1 MLSILHFPPLSFVA
15 KILHVITS
23 FCIMSQV
30 TCLHFNCYPNFTSEQ
45 RTSFIF
51 KGSAGLYIQNTKLQ
65 LTPESFN
72 TALVDMHNQSGGV
85 LCSKPL
91 KLWRRVSKDR
101 LVVASFNTTF
111 QLFIQPV
118 NGEACAEGI
127 AFILTSNLDP
137 PTNCY
142 GQWLGIVNETTNGSS
157 SNGIVAIEFDTR
169 KSYPDD
175 LDDNHVG
182 VNVNGLNTN
191 HQFALGRVGVNLS
204 SGSNGSNVLARIQY
218 DGEWK
223 RLTAFVSMADDV
235 RNDSI
240 QLFSIHLDLSEHLSE
255 DVYVGF
261 SASTGEF
268 IQLNYVNYWNF
279 SSTNVKRGRN
289 VNWALILPVILS
301 VGFLLGG
308 SMCCYLWGRRM
319 RVAMPRGHRVS
330 LDLALMLE
338 SSTKGP
344 RKFQFKELKSATMNF
359 NRENRIGRGGFGMV
373 YKGFLQD
380 SKEEIAVKRVSKDSR
395 QGEQEFAAEV
405 LTISRLSHKNLVNL
419 IGWCHEKDELLLV
432 YEFMPNRSL
441 DKHLFPDKISS
452 RNNILLSWERR
463 HKIICGV
470 ASALSYLHD
479 GCRNC
484 VLHRDVK
491 SSNVMLDYNYDA
503 RLGDFGLARTI
514 LHDGEKHHL
523 TTKVAGTPGYIAPEC
538 LLTGRASVETD
549 VFGFGVFTVEVACG
563 KRPGN
568 NLRNPDNSIVDWLWD
583 LYGRGR
589 VLDAVDP
596 QLHGVFDEE
605 QMELVMKLGLACCHP
620 NPNQRPS
627 MRVSLQVLN
636 GEAPAPTLPTEKPTF
651 MWPVLP
657 SIDGVSLDPLQ
668 GSSLNGGCLTPSDLS
683 GR

>member
-1 MLSILHFPPLSFVA
+1 MLSIYHFPPLSFVA

-30 TCLHFNCYPNFTSEQ
+30 TCLHFNCYPNFKSEECA
-45 RTSFIF
+45 SFIF
-51 KGSAGLYIQNTKLQ
+51 QGSSEPYIQNTALQ
-65 LTPESFN
+65 LTPESYN
-72 TALVDMHNQSGGV
+72 PALVDMHNQSGRV
-85 LCSKPL
+85 LFSEPL
-91 KLWRRVSKDR
+91 KLWRKVSKDK

-111 QLFIQPV
+111 QLFIQPMK
-118 NGEACAEGI
+118 GEACAEGM
-127 AFILTSNLDP
+127 AFILTSHLDP
-137 PTNCY
+137 PTNSY
-142 GQWLGIVNETTNGSS
+142 GQWLGIVNEATNGSS

-169 KSYPDD
+169 KSYPGD

-191 HQFALGRVGVNLS
+191 HQFTLGRVGVNLS
-204 SGSNGSNVLARIQY
+204 SGSNVLARIQY

-223 RLTAFVSMADDV
+223 LLTAFVSMADDI

-240 QLFSIHLDLSEHLSE
+240 QLFSVTLDLSEHLSE

-261 SASTGEF
+261 SGSTGEF
-268 IQLNYVNYWNF
+268 IQLNYINNWNF

-289 VNWALILPVILS
+289 VKWALILPVILS

-308 SMCCYLWGRRM
+308 SMCCYLLGRRM

-359 NRENRIGRGGFGMV
+359 NPENRLGRGGFGMV
-373 YKGFLQD
+373 YKGFLKD
-380 SKEEIAVKRVSKDSR
+380 SEEEIAVKRVSKDSN

-432 YEFMPNRSL
+432 YEFMPNGSL
-441 DKHLFPDKISS
+441 DKHLFSDEISS
-452 RNNILLSWERR
+452 RHNILLSWERR

-479 GCRNC
+479 GCRDC

-491 SSNVMLDYNYDA
+491 SSNVMLDYIM
-503 RLGDFGLARTI
+503 GDFGLARTI
-514 LHDGEKHHL
+514 RHDGEKHHL

-549 VFGFGVFTVEVACG
+549 VYGFGVFTMEVACG

-568 NLRNPDNSIVDWLWD
+568 NLRNPDSSIVDWLWD

-636 GEAPAPTLPTEKPTF
+636 GEAPAPTLPTEKPNF

-668 GSSLNGGCLTPSDLS
+668 GSSSNGGCLTSSDLS